1 MKKRSRIVSL
11 GVLALTLTMMST
23 CLMGSTMARYV
34 TEVTGSATAVVAA
47 WSFKADSKDSVGE
60 TFTEIYLG
68 DTTHRE
74 AYDLKDIAEG
84 VIAPGTKG
92 SFDIVIDGAGSGVG
106 IDYAVKIAAG
116 KDVILPD
123 DLVFSTEAITADK
136 PGSKLDDFSPSG
148 TIDYATGADSMKR
161 LSLSTGNG
169 RLVRTILLRKIKT
182 TTSPQITTGCS
193 TSPSPANRL
202 RRKQQQPL
210 HNKITPPPCAE
221 AGLPGVQPPAK
232 GADHRAFCH
241 RLNPSVFH

>member
-34 TEVTGSATAVVAA
+34 TEVTGSATAAVAA

-60 TFTEIYLG
+60 TFTEINLG

-74 AYDLKDIAEG
+74 AYDLGDIADD

-92 SFDIVIDGAGSGVG
+92 SFNIVIDGSGSEVG

-116 KDVILPD
+116 TNVTLPD

-136 PGSKLDDFSPSG
+136 PGSKLDNFSPSG
-148 TIDYATGADSMKR
+148 TIDYATGADSMKKTITVNWEWAFGKDDTAEENKNDNKSADNDWK
-161 LSLSTGNG
+161 LNIAITGKQ
-169 RLVRTILLRKIKT
+169 TTPET
-182 TTSPQITTGCS
+182 TT
-193 TSPSPANRL
+193 A
-202 RRKQQQPL
+202 
-210 HNKITPPPCAE
+210 TP
-221 AGLPGVQPPAK
+221 
-232 GADHRAFCH
+232 
-241 RLNPSVFH
+241 

>member
-1 MKKRSRIVSL
+1 M
-11 GVLALTLTMMST
+11 
-23 CLMGSTMARYV
+23 
-34 TEVTGSATAVVAA
+34 TEVTGSATAAVAA

-74 AYDLKDIAEG
+74 AYDLKDIADG

-148 TIDYATGADSMKR
+148 TIDYAAGADSMKKTITVNWEWAFGEDDTAEENKNDNKSADNDW
-161 LSLSTGNG
+161 LLNIAITGKQ
-169 RLVRTILLRKIKT
+169 TTPET
-182 TTSPQITTGCS
+182 TT
-193 TSPSPANRL
+193 A
-202 RRKQQQPL
+202 
-210 HNKITPPPCAE
+210 TP
-221 AGLPGVQPPAK
+221 
-232 GADHRAFCH
+232 
-241 RLNPSVFH
+241 

>member
-34 TEVTGSATAVVAA
+34 TEVTGSATAAVAA

-148 TIDYATGADSMKR
+148 TIDYAAGADSMKKTITVNWEWAFGEDDTAEENKNDNKSADNDW
-161 LSLSTGNG
+161 LLNIAITGD
-169 RLVRTILLRKIKT
+169 RK
-182 TTSPQITTGCS
+182 
-193 TSPSPANRL
+193 
-202 RRKQQQPL
+202 
-210 HNKITPPPCAE
+210 
-221 AGLPGVQPPAK
+221 
-232 GADHRAFCH
+232 
-241 RLNPSVFH
+241 SVV

>member
-34 TEVTGSATAVVAA
+34 TEVTGSAKAAVAA

-148 TIDYATGADSMKR
+148 TIDYAAGADSMKKTITVNWEWAFGEDDTAEENKNDNKSADNDW
-161 LSLSTGNG
+161 LLNIAITGKQ
-169 RLVRTILLRKIKT
+169 TTPET
-182 TTSPQITTGCS
+182 TT
-193 TSPSPANRL
+193 A
-202 RRKQQQPL
+202 
-210 HNKITPPPCAE
+210 TP
-221 AGLPGVQPPAK
+221 
-232 GADHRAFCH
+232 
-241 RLNPSVFH
+241 

>member
-34 TEVTGSATAVVAA
+34 TEVTGSATAAVAA

-74 AYDLKDIAEG
+74 AYDVKAIAEG

-148 TIDYATGADSMKR
+148 TIDYAAGADSMKKTITVNWEWAFGEDDTAEENKNDNKSADNDW
-161 LSLSTGNG
+161 LLNIAITGKQ
-169 RLVRTILLRKIKT
+169 TTPET
-182 TTSPQITTGCS
+182 TT
-193 TSPSPANRL
+193 A
-202 RRKQQQPL
+202 
-210 HNKITPPPCAE
+210 TP
-221 AGLPGVQPPAK
+221 
-232 GADHRAFCH
+232 
-241 RLNPSVFH
+241 

>member
-34 TEVTGSATAVVAA
+34 TEVTGSATAAVAA

-92 SFDIVIDGAGSGVG
+92 SFDIVIDGVGSGVG

-136 PGSKLDDFSPSG
+136 PGEKLADFSIPES
-148 TIDYATGADSMKR
+148 TIDYSKTSDSMKKTITVNWEWAFDESNDVSSNDNTYAGKKWT
-161 LSLSTGNG
+161 LDITITGKQ
-169 RLVRTILLRKIKT
+169 TTPET
-182 TTSPQITTGCS
+182 TT
-193 TSPSPANRL
+193 A
-202 RRKQQQPL
+202 
-210 HNKITPPPCAE
+210 TP
-221 AGLPGVQPPAK
+221 
-232 GADHRAFCH
+232 
-241 RLNPSVFH
+241 

>member
-34 TEVTGSATAVVAA
+34 TEVTGSATAAVAA

-148 TIDYATGADSMKR
+148 TIDYAAGADSMKKTITVNWEWAFGEDYTAEENKNDNKSADNDW
-161 LSLSTGNG
+161 LLNIAITGKQ
-169 RLVRTILLRKIKT
+169 TTPET
-182 TTSPQITTGCS
+182 TT
-193 TSPSPANRL
+193 A
-202 RRKQQQPL
+202 
-210 HNKITPPPCAE
+210 TP
-221 AGLPGVQPPAK
+221 
-232 GADHRAFCH
+232 
-241 RLNPSVFH
+241 

>member
-34 TEVTGSATAVVAA
+34 TEVTGSATAAVAA

-92 SFDIVIDGAGSGVG
+92 SFDIVIDGAGRGVG

-148 TIDYATGADSMKR
+148 TIDYAAGADSMKKTITVNWEWAFGEDDTAEENKNDNKSADNDW
-161 LSLSTGNG
+161 LLNIAITGKQ
-169 RLVRTILLRKIKT
+169 TTPET
-182 TTSPQITTGCS
+182 TT
-193 TSPSPANRL
+193 A
-202 RRKQQQPL
+202 
-210 HNKITPPPCAE
+210 TP
-221 AGLPGVQPPAK
+221 
-232 GADHRAFCH
+232 
-241 RLNPSVFH
+241 

>member
-34 TEVTGSATAVVAA
+34 TEVTGEAKAVVAA

-60 TFTEIYLG
+60 TFTEINLG
-68 DTTHRE
+68 DTTHRQ
-74 AYDLKDIAEG
+74 AYDSGDIADD

-92 SFDIVIDGAGSGVG
+92 SFNIVIDGSGSEVG

-116 KDVILPD
+116 TNAGTNVTLPD

-148 TIDYATGADSMKR
+148 TIDYATGADSMKKTITVNWEWAFGEDDTVASNDNAYVDKDWT
-161 LSLSTGNG
+161 LDITITGKQ
-169 RLVRTILLRKIKT
+169 TTPET
-182 TTSPQITTGCS
+182 TT
-193 TSPSPANRL
+193 A
-202 RRKQQQPL
+202 
-210 HNKITPPPCAE
+210 TP
-221 AGLPGVQPPAK
+221 
-232 GADHRAFCH
+232 
-241 RLNPSVFH
+241 

>member
-34 TEVTGSATAVVAA
+34 TEVTGSAKAVVAV

-74 AYDLKDIAEG
+74 AYDLKDIAGG

-148 TIDYATGADSMKR
+148 TIDYATDANSMKKTITVNWEWAFGEDDTVASNDNAYVDKDWT
-161 LSLSTGNG
+161 LDITITGKQ
-169 RLVRTILLRKIKT
+169 TTPET
-182 TTSPQITTGCS
+182 TT
-193 TSPSPANRL
+193 A
-202 RRKQQQPL
+202 
-210 HNKITPPPCAE
+210 TP
-221 AGLPGVQPPAK
+221 
-232 GADHRAFCH
+232 
-241 RLNPSVFH
+241 

>member
-34 TEVTGSATAVVAA
+34 TEVTGSATAAVAA

-60 TFTEIYLG
+60 TFTEINLG

-74 AYDLKDIAEG
+74 AYDPKDIAGG

-92 SFDIVIDGAGSGVG
+92 SFNIVIDGSGSEVG

-116 KDVILPD
+116 TNVTLPD

-136 PGSKLDDFSPSG
+136 PGSKLDDFTPSG
-148 TIDYATGADSMKR
+148 TIDYATGADSMKKTITVNWEWAFGEDDTVASNDNAYVDKDWT
-161 LSLSTGNG
+161 LDITITGKQ
-169 RLVRTILLRKIKT
+169 TTPET
-182 TTSPQITTGCS
+182 TT
-193 TSPSPANRL
+193 A
-202 RRKQQQPL
+202 
-210 HNKITPPPCAE
+210 TP
-221 AGLPGVQPPAK
+221 
-232 GADHRAFCH
+232 
-241 RLNPSVFH
+241 

>member
-1 MKKRSRIVSL
+1 M
-11 GVLALTLTMMST
+11 TLTMMST

-34 TEVTGSATAVVAA
+34 TEVTGSATAAVAA

-148 TIDYATGADSMKR
+148 TIDYAAGADSMKKTITVNWEWAFGEDDTAEENKNDNKSADNDW
-161 LSLSTGNG
+161 LLNIAITGKQ
-169 RLVRTILLRKIKT
+169 TTPET
-182 TTSPQITTGCS
+182 TT
-193 TSPSPANRL
+193 A
-202 RRKQQQPL
+202 
-210 HNKITPPPCAE
+210 TP
-221 AGLPGVQPPAK
+221 
-232 GADHRAFCH
+232 
-241 RLNPSVFH
+241 

>member
-34 TEVTGSATAVVAA
+34 TEVTGSATAAVAA

-136 PGSKLDDFSPSG
+136 PGEKLADFSIPES
-148 TIDYATGADSMKR
+148 TIDYSNTSDNMKKTITVNWEWAFGEDDTVASNDNAYVDKDWALDITITGKQ
-161 LSLSTGNG
+161 T
-169 RLVRTILLRKIKT
+169 TPET
-182 TTSPQITTGCS
+182 TT
-193 TSPSPANRL
+193 A
-202 RRKQQQPL
+202 
-210 HNKITPPPCAE
+210 TP
-221 AGLPGVQPPAK
+221 
-232 GADHRAFCH
+232 
-241 RLNPSVFH
+241 

>member
-34 TEVTGSATAVVAA
+34 TEVTGSATAAVAA

-136 PGSKLDDFSPSG
+136 PGSKLDNFSPSG
-148 TIDYATGADSMKR
+148 TIDYATDANSMKKTITVNWEWAFGEDDTVASNDNVYVDKDWT
-161 LSLSTGNG
+161 LDITITG
-169 RLVRTILLRKIKT
+169 KQT
-182 TTSPQITTGCS
+182 TPET
-193 TSPSPANRL
+193 AA
-202 RRKQQQPL
+202 
-210 HNKITPPPCAE
+210 TP
-221 AGLPGVQPPAK
+221 
-232 GADHRAFCH
+232 
-241 RLNPSVFH
+241 

>member
-34 TEVTGSATAVVAA
+34 TEVTGSATATVAA

-60 TFTEIYLG
+60 TFTKINLG

-74 AYDLKDIAEG
+74 AYDPKDIAGG

-123 DLVFSTEAITADK
+123 DLVFSTEAITTDK
-136 PGSKLDDFSPSG
+136 PGEKLADFSIPES
-148 TIDYATGADSMKR
+148 TIDYSNTSDNMKKTITVNWEWAFGEDDTVASNDNAYVDKDWTLDITITGKQ
-161 LSLSTGNG
+161 T
-169 RLVRTILLRKIKT
+169 TPET
-182 TTSPQITTGCS
+182 TT
-193 TSPSPANRL
+193 A
-202 RRKQQQPL
+202 
-210 HNKITPPPCAE
+210 TP
-221 AGLPGVQPPAK
+221 
-232 GADHRAFCH
+232 
-241 RLNPSVFH
+241 

>member
-1 MKKRSRIVSL
+1 MTKRSRIVSL

-34 TEVTGSATAVVAA
+34 TEVTGSATAAVAA

-148 TIDYATGADSMKR
+148 TIDYAAGADSMKKTITVNWDWAFGEDDTAEEHKNDNKSADNDW
-161 LSLSTGNG
+161 LLNIAITGKQ
-169 RLVRTILLRKIKT
+169 TTPET
-182 TTSPQITTGCS
+182 TT
-193 TSPSPANRL
+193 A
-202 RRKQQQPL
+202 
-210 HNKITPPPCAE
+210 TP
-221 AGLPGVQPPAK
+221 
-232 GADHRAFCH
+232 
-241 RLNPSVFH
+241 